1 MLFHYTRRETKFQ
14 KDQWL
19 TKVTR
24 QVAKLG
30 QTPSLLSYLF
40 KNNFES
46 IQCVRPW
53 NYDEYYQICFL
64 LSGCL

>member
-19 TKVTR
+19 TKVIR

-30 QTPSLLSYLF
+30 RTPSLLSYLF

-46 IQCVRPW
+46 IQCVRHW
-53 NYDEYYQICFL
+53 NYDEYYQIYFL